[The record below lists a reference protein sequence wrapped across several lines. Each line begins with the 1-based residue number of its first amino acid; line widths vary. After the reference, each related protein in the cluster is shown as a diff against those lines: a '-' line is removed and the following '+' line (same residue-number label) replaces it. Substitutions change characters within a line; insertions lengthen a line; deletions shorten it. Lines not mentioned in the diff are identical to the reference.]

1 MGRNKSKI
9 LLWIFGF
16 FILLLIIAEL
26 FRPTSINWRSSYT
39 SSDKIPYGCYVIYQE
54 LPNLLEKP
62 VIKSTADPYE
72 FLVENELPKNSV
84 FIFINDYLG
93 FDLQQSNALLNF
105 VEEGNTVFLA
115 TKDFFGPLA
124 DSLKIKTSYIIEVQK
139 STIET
144 NFVENTL
151 KSSENTSLEIPDPA
165 YFSKMDSTTTKI
177 ISYTQ
182 SEEKD
187 IANFVSIDYG
197 AGKFYIHSL
206 PEVFSNYNLLSD
218 SQEFAAASL
227 SYLDGAV
234 YYWDEYLKTG
244 KVIVTTPLRFVLS
257 ETGLKSGYY
266 LLMIGLLLFVI
277 FRGKREQQIIPVI
290 PPVENLTISF
300 TKSVGSLYYQH
311 RNYSNIIAKKIMYF
325 FSSVRSKFFLE
336 TQEMSDEF
344 IHKLALKFGNDYHKT
359 KDLIEFIEKLKE
371 KPNHS
376 ENDLIEL
383 NKKIENFNRNESHG
397 KHR

>member
-124 DSLKIKTSYIIEVQK
+124 DSLKIKTSYIIEYQK

-144 NFVENTL
+144 NFVENAL
-151 KSSENTSLEIPDPA
+151 KAPENISLEIPDPA

-177 ISYTQ
+177 LSYTQ
-182 SEEKD
+182 SEERD

-197 AGKFYIHSL
+197 AGKFYVHTL

-227 SYLDGAV
+227 SYLDGDV

-244 KVIVTTPLRFVLS
+244 KVIVTTPMRFVLS
-257 ETGLKSGYY
+257 ETGLKSGYF
-266 LLMIGLLLFVI
+266 LLMIGLLLFVV
-277 FRGKREQQIIPVI
+277 FRGKREQKIIPVI

-311 RNYSNIIAKKIMYF
+311 RNYSNIIAKKISYF
-325 FSSVRSKFFLE
+325 FSSVRSKFLIE
-336 TQEMSDEF
+336 TQEMSEEF
-344 IHKLALKFGNDYHKT
+344 IRKLALKSGNDYHKT

-397 KHR
+397 KH

>member
-16 FILLLIIAEL
+16 FMLLLIIAEL
-26 FRPTSINWRSSYT
+26 FRPTPINWRSSYVA
-39 SSDKIPYGCYVIYQE
+39 DHKIPYGCYVIYQE
-54 LPNLLEKP
+54 LPNLLGKP

-124 DSLKIKTSYIIEVQK
+124 DSLKIKTSYIIEYQK

-144 NFVENTL
+144 NFVENAL
-151 KSSENTSLEIPDPA
+151 KAPENISLEIPDPA

-177 ISYTQ
+177 LSYTQ
-182 SEEKD
+182 SEERD

-197 AGKFYIHSL
+197 AGKFYVHTL

-227 SYLDGAV
+227 SYLDGDV

-244 KVIVTTPLRFVLS
+244 KVIVTTPMRFVLS
-257 ETGLKSGYY
+257 ETGLKSGYF
-266 LLMIGLLLFVI
+266 LLMIGLLLFVV
-277 FRGKREQQIIPVI
+277 FRGKREQKIIPVI

-311 RNYSNIIAKKIMYF
+311 RNYSNIIAKKISYF
-325 FSSVRSKFFLE
+325 FSSVRSKFLIE
-336 TQEMSDEF
+336 TQEMSEEF
-344 IHKLALKFGNDYHKT
+344 IRKLALKSGNDYHKT

-397 KHR
+397 KH